1 MQNKFILSPF
11 FLDKHTPGLE
21 EIAKPD
27 WQINRPDLPEG
38 DQQTRMS
45 AIHQPLADFVTETAS
60 AGDRP
65 VSISGDCCSAIAI
78 LAGLQRAG
86 LSPLVVW
93 FDAHGDFN
101 TRETTPSNFLGG
113 MPLAMMVGRS
123 EQTMLE
129 VVGLKPYSEIRI
141 ILTDGRDLDP
151 GEREALNNSSIVHL
165 AEATTLL
172 EHPLLGSPLYI
183 HFDADIINPDDAPA
197 MNYPAPGG
205 PSAEELKHVF
215 QHLARRGQ
223 VLAASMS
230 AWNPEL
236 DKDGKSREV
245 CMELFNTLLDNEK
258 IPTHQ

>member
-1 MQNKFILSPF
+1 MQNKFIFSPF
-11 FLDKHTPGLE
+11 FLDKHTAGLE
-21 EIAKPD
+21 EIAKPE
-27 WQINRPDLPEG
+27 WQINKPDLPEG

-45 AIHQPLADFVTETAS
+45 AIHQPLADFVSETAS
-60 AGDRP
+60 AGNRP
-65 VSISGDCCSAIAI
+65 ISISGDCCSAIAV
-78 LAGLQRAG
+78 LAGLQRVG
-86 LSPLVVW
+86 LSPVILW
-93 FDAHGDFN
+93 LDAHGDFN

-113 MPLAMMVGRS
+113 MPLAMMVGRGK
-123 EQTMLE
+123 QTMLE
-129 VVGLKPYSEIRI
+129 AVGLKPYSEIRI

-183 HFDADIINPDDAPA
+183 HFDTDIINPEDAPA

-215 QHLARRGQ
+215 QHIAQRGQ

-230 AWNPEL
+230 TWNPEL

-245 CMELFNTLLDNEK
+245 CMELLEK
-258 IPTHQ
+258 LIDKD

>member
-1 MQNKFILSPF
+1 MQNKFIFSPF
-11 FLDKHTPGLE
+11 FLDKHTAGLE
-21 EIAKPD
+21 EIAKPE
-27 WQINRPDLPEG
+27 WQINKPDLPEG

-45 AIHQPLADFVTETAS
+45 AIHQPLADFVSETAS
-60 AGDRP
+60 AGNRP
-65 VSISGDCCSAIAI
+65 ISISGDCCSAIAV
-78 LAGLQRAG
+78 LAGLQRVG
-86 LSPLVVW
+86 LSPVILW
-93 FDAHGDFN
+93 LDAHGDFN

-113 MPLAMMVGRS
+113 MPLAMMVGRG

-129 VVGLKPYSEIRI
+129 AVGLKPYSEIRI

-183 HFDADIINPDDAPA
+183 HFDTDIINPEDAPA

-215 QHLARRGQ
+215 QHIAQRGQ

-230 AWNPEL
+230 TWNPEL

-245 CMELFNTLLDNEK
+245 CMELLEK
-258 IPTHQ
+258 LIDKD